1 MIKVRNLVRNYGL
14 SHRRMDCLTEEC
26 KYMDL
31 LYTSEKRHLKARYKS
46 EKSYYGENMNMEL
59 GEGKQWIKT
68 FCVT

>member
-1 MIKVRNLVRNYGL
+1 
-14 SHRRMDCLTEEC
+14 MDCLTEEC

-59 GEGKQWIKT
+59 GEGKQ
-68 FCVT
+68 